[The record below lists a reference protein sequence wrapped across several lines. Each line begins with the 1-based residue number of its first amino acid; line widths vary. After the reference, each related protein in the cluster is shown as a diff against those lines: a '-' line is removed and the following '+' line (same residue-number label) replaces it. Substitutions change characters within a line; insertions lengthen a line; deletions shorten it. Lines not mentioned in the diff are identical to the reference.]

1 MQSQYISTNRYTQNW
16 RNALCVFYFVFLRY
30 PYSRHCQEPRD
41 VCLIIA
47 TSIIVVHTFLGR
59 IVVYEEVVVDCPPLH
74 DPGMV
79 DIFFIVVVLG
89 SYVAVSCWNIYK
101 NYMYNIRINS
111 IYIYIYTRITTH
123 SERGAS
129 KIFHMK
135 RTCLKDSHCTSKK
148 NTQKKRMILS
158 LAWRPTRGPSLLWS
172 GWKMMA
178 RSVTISNSTTKAKHN
193 TYGFHISIF

>member
-1 MQSQYISTNRYTQNW
+1 MEINRNGTKKNHHLNKSKQISGRTYHLVFTWQQSLVIMQSQCISTNRYTQNW

-101 NYMYNIRINS
+101 KYMYNIRINS
-111 IYIYIYTRITTH
+111 IYIY
-123 SERGAS
+123 
-129 KIFHMK
+129 MVPP
-135 RTCLKDSHCTSKK
+135 KK
-148 NTQKKRMILS
+148 K
-158 LAWRPTRGPSLLWS
+158 
-172 GWKMMA
+172 
-178 RSVTISNSTTKAKHN
+178 STFFMGKGGN
-193 TYGFHISIF
+193 VLEI